1 MGLGVGARV
10 GVSLAP
16 LLRLCSPPPSCA
28 TVRGLGEI
36 DGEID
41 GEVDEAPTG
50 EVPGRCPLG
59 TGAGTGTDTDTESS
73 SRGGC
78 ISAASRCI
86 SGLSLAAGVE
96 KLWIEKRLSPL
107 SRLSGAE
114 GEASQGAAACAAA
127 SGTASVGVAL
137 SASAA
142 SIPPS
147 APLGRRFDRFGGG
160 VDLAEALPAAAS
172 NAEGL
177 FGFEGLLDREL
188 GRSGEDEASE
198 AAALTWLGLGL

>member
-1 MGLGVGARV
+1 M
-10 GVSLAP
+10 SLAP

-96 KLWIEKRLSPL
+96 KLWIEKRLCLL
-107 SRLSGAE
+107 SQLSGAE

-147 APLGRRFDRFGGG
+147 APLGRCFDRFGGG

-177 FGFEGLLDREL
+177 FGLEGLLDREL
-188 GRSGEDEASE
+188 GRNGEDEASE

>member
-1 MGLGVGARV
+1 
-10 GVSLAP
+10 
-16 LLRLCSPPPSCA
+16 
-28 TVRGLGEI
+28 LGEI

-59 TGAGTGTDTDTESS
+59 TGAGTGTGAGAGTRTCTGTGTGTDTGTDTDTDTDTDADAESS

-96 KLWIEKRLSPL
+96 KLWIEKRLCLL
-107 SRLSGAE
+107 SQLSGAE

>member
-1 MGLGVGARV
+1 M
-10 GVSLAP
+10 SLAP

-96 KLWIEKRLSPL
+96 KLWIEKRLCLLCLL
-107 SRLSGAE
+107 SQLSGAE

-147 APLGRRFDRFGGG
+147 APLGRCFDRFGGG

-177 FGFEGLLDREL
+177 FGLEGLLDREL
-188 GRSGEDEASE
+188 GRNGEDEASE